1 MTQRTRI
8 VTAPR
13 NRGTY
18 HYKGDLIGLDM
29 RYESMK
35 GTCQDEVGLD
45 GDCHDFLVDRRV
57 YTGGILNTHNPTS
70 FVQFA
75 NYAASG
81 LSNNQIVP
89 WTNFPGE
96 LTNSAYALQAAART
110 NPSRPYVDVVTN
122 VLQLGELTHLIRD
135 VGNNIIKRAGNWNL
149 AYQFGIK
156 PLVGDLVKLTQFHG
170 QVARRVKEIERL
182 YSKRGLRRTVFL
194 TNLSASNNV
203 MVQVNGAGQSFS
215 ENVQRRGRRIIK
227 AHCRW
232 LPTESVLIGGDEEA
246 VRLAKKAVLGLTF
259 DASTAWEL
267 IPWSWLIDWGY
278 DIGSW
283 FKAHRNIVNARL
295 DKIAIIKQTSTDA
308 DFKVF
313 SNANHNMT
321 RGNTTIITKSRA
333 LATANPV
340 AHLPFL
346 SANQMGILASLAV
359 TRM

>member
-1 MTQRTRI
+1 MPRQRI
-8 VTAPR
+8 ASVPR
-13 NRGTY
+13 ERGTL
-18 HYKGDLIGLDM
+18 HYKGSLVSLDN
-29 RYESMK
+29 RYDSVRSVCTDTQ
-35 GTCQDEVGLD
+35 GVD
-45 GDCHDFLVDRRV
+45 DCHSFLVDRTV
-57 YTGGILNTHNPTS
+57 VTGGIINTYNPGA
-70 FVQFA
+70 FNQFKDW
-75 NYAASG
+75 AATG
-81 LSNNQIVP
+81 LSNNQVVAP
-89 WTNFPGE
+89 TTFPGE
-96 LTNSAYALQAAART
+96 LAANAYAVQAAARS

-156 PLVGDLVKLTQFHG
+156 PLVTDLVKLTQFHD
-170 QVARRVKEIERL
+170 QVARRVQEIEKL
-182 YSKRGLRRTVFL
+182 HSKRGLRRTMHL
-194 TNLSASNNV
+194 ANLSHT
-203 MVQVNGAGQSFS
+203 QTGLIQTNGPGYSFS
-215 ENVQRRGRRIIK
+215 QNIERRSRRIIR

-232 LPTESVLIGGDEEA
+232 LPTEEVQIGGSKEA

-278 DIGSW
+278 DIGGW

-295 DKIAIIKQTSTDA
+295 DKVCIIKQTTTDA
-308 DFKVF
+308 MFPEHD
-313 SNANHNMT
+313 SGSHYMT
-321 RGNTTIITKSRA
+321 RGNTTIIQKHRA
-333 LATANPV
+333 LAVANPV